1 MCFAARLQT
10 PVAPMPSAAILMASS
25 VVMLKAHS
33 YVATNYAMFQVI

>member
-1 MCFAARLQT
+1 
-10 PVAPMPSAAILMASS
+10 MPSAAILMASS